1 MQAQAVAERAIEDA
15 EAGNASR
22 EFLTFV
28 LGEEEYG
35 VDILKVQEIRGYD
48 TVTRIPEAPE
58 FLKGVV
64 NLRGTIV
71 PVIDL
76 RLKFHLPRAD
86 YDAFTVMIVLNLA
99 ERVVGVVVD
108 RVSDVMALGSDQI
121 FDPPEFGSTVDTAFI
136 TGLGSVEDRM
146 LILLDIA
153 GLMRSREM
161 QLIDHAIQQ

>member
-15 EAGNASR
+15 EAGKASR

-86 YDAFTVMIVLNLA
+86 YDAFTVMIVLNLS

-108 RVSDVMALGSDQI
+108 RVSDVMALGSEQI
-121 FDPPEFGSTVDTAFI
+121 FEPPEFGSTVDTAFI

-146 LILLDIA
+146 LILLDIE